1 MEITEKYGLVIPDEN
16 DYYDVSVFNAN
27 FKSLEKSVDGS
38 GIDSIVKITKE
49 EYDALEIKD
58 SKTIYVVCSSKE
70 ILMYLGDTL
79 LSGGKSE
86 NVGNASFFS
95 ESVPVGAANDVGFT
109 PLSTIY
115 ATERYKMQYW
125 QETTDAKNSCSL
137 TVEPMAPCLLVVAVM
152 HRSKSSD
159 GSVTLNSDGWN
170 HVITS
175 AGIDSTNRNQRIDIF
190 TKYVDTGSYDITTNP
205 PNNGGIASMKAFALL
220 DADSVSV
227 VDNYWAHTVPINPT
241 PTTGKRRLY
250 LLTSTYA
257 STSSNPPMAVELHSS
272 NTKTNMLAI
281 EELRFSAFY
290 DYELDGKTPAFTYCE
305 SYSDNMSILTLDIND
320 TEDV

>member
-1 MEITEKYGLVIPDEN
+1 MANETINIDVIDNTIPLLNNRNIPIINQPNPCYGYSVTAKELKQLIQLSNYSVYYSGTKNIINGNNYYTYFPKENGGTSGNIGTALLIPEF
-16 DYYDVSVFNAN
+16 VP
-27 FKSLEKSVDGS
+27 
-38 GIDSIVKITKE
+38 
-49 EYDALEIKD
+49 
-58 SKTIYVVCSSKE
+58 
-70 ILMYLGDTL
+70 LGTTH
-79 LSGGKSE
+79 
-86 NVGNASFFS
+86 
-95 ESVPVGAANDVGFT
+95 DVGFT

-125 QETTDAKNSCSL
+125 QETTDDKTLCSL
-137 TVEPMAPCLLVVAVM
+137 TVEPIKPCLLVVAVM

-190 TKYVDTGSYDITTNP
+190 TKHVDTGSYNITSNP
-205 PNNGGIASMKAFALL
+205 PNNGGIASMKAFALF

-227 VDNYWAHTVPINPT
+227 VDNYWAHNVPIIPT

-257 STSSNPPMAVELHSS
+257 SWGSNPPMAVELHSS

-305 SYSDNMSILTLDIND
+305 SYDNNMSILTLDIND

>member
-58 SKTIYVVCSSKE
+58 SQTIYVVCSSKE

-115 ATERYKMQYW
+115 AIERYKMQYW
-125 QETTDAKNSCSL
+125 QETTDEKNSCSL

-152 HRSKSSD
+152 HRGGD
-159 GSVTLNSDGWN
+159 ATLNDDDWN

-190 TKYVDTGSYDITTNP
+190 TKHVNGGSYTITSSP
-205 PNNGGIASMKAFALL
+205 PSSSITSMKAFALFG
-220 DADSVSV
+220 ADSVSV
-227 VDNYWAHTVPINPT
+227 VDNYWAHNVPINPT

-257 STSSNPPMAVELHSS
+257 SYGSNPPMAVKLHSS
-272 NTKTNMLAI
+272 NTKTNMLAV